1 MVRRGIA
8 SLVIMKWNE
17 KHEGRSDA
25 VRRFVSQSS
34 GSSRPRGDRPAGLL
48 NKALDR
54 RLTKA
59 GSVDKVTPAQI
70 EGQYEQIVMYV
81 LPTGSHEHLL
91 D

>member
-1 MVRRGIA
+1 MKVDQTQYDALSVKAVEVLGHE
-8 SLVIMKWNE
+8 VIDRM
-17 KHEGRSDA
+17 SDA
-25 VRRFVSQSS
+25 Q
-34 GSSRPRGDRPAGLL
+34 AGLL

-54 RLTKA
+54 LLAKA

>member
-1 MVRRGIA
+1 MKADQTQYDALSVKAVEVLGHE
-8 SLVIMKWNE
+8 VIDRM
-17 KHEGRSDA
+17 SDA
-25 VRRFVSQSS
+25 Q
-34 GSSRPRGDRPAGLL
+34 AGLL

-54 RLTKA
+54 LLAKA

>member
-1 MVRRGIA
+1 MKADHTQYDALSVKAVEVLGHE
-8 SLVIMKWNE
+8 VIDRM
-17 KHEGRSDA
+17 SDA
-25 VRRFVSQSS
+25 Q
-34 GSSRPRGDRPAGLL
+34 AGLL

-54 RLTKA
+54 LLAKA

>member
-1 MVRRGIA
+1 MKVDQTQYDALSVKAAEVLGHE
-8 SLVIMKWNE
+8 VIDRM
-17 KHEGRSDA
+17 SDA
-25 VRRFVSQSS
+25 Q
-34 GSSRPRGDRPAGLL
+34 AGLL

-54 RLTKA
+54 RLAKA

>member
-1 MVRRGIA
+1 MEFDQTQYDALSVKAVEVLGHE
-8 SLVIMKWNE
+8 VIDRM
-17 KHEGRSDA
+17 SDA
-25 VRRFVSQSS
+25 Q
-34 GSSRPRGDRPAGLL
+34 AGLL

-54 RLTKA
+54 LLAKA